1 MTIAGDIVPFTEPP
15 PTPAAYDPGAW
26 VVVFVIVGAI
36 AAGYFLWLVVFG
48 GINRVR
54 GGTRKVRTFLESAL
68 ALVLVVVGAVAVT
81 VIGERRVDDR
91 WAEYDAVVDSL
102 EADVEQGLE
111 RHYGI
116 EFASYLYVPLSR
128 TGEQPVEVRTDA
140 GEQDCFVHVVGDR
153 YAVSCGGV
161 DAASSTELPAAD

>member
-1 MTIAGDIVPFTEPP
+1 MMASVESAVPFVEPP
-15 PTPAAYDPGAW
+15 PMPASFVPGW
-26 VVVFVIVGAI
+26 WTLVMIVAMSLAG
-36 AAGYFLWLVVFG
+36 GYFVWMVFWG
-48 GINRVR
+48 QLRVR
-54 GGTRKVRTFLESAL
+54 GGKQPIRAVLEAALVL
-68 ALVLVVVGAVAVT
+68 ALVTGGWIAFFMA
-81 VIGERRVDDR
+81 GQNRADDR
-91 WAEYDAVVDSL
+91 RAEHDAVVSAL
-102 EADVEQGLE
+102 TAGVGPSLE